1 MIKKKNHILSSL
13 FLGLLGGCITTI
25 AIFLSIASSN
35 FYSNLK
41 LIISEDSVLTI
52 IFVLASCCF
61 FFIAFRH
68 AKNNDFKELCD
79 TYPNGIIKWLRKNE
93 LYYNHIKYNT
103 KIKALNS
110 I

>member
-41 LIISEDSVLTI
+41 SLFLAWRNAIKKKQQLAKTKIIVRTESSLII
-52 IFVLASCCF
+52 
-61 FFIAFRH
+61 
-68 AKNNDFKELCD
+68 NFKLE
-79 TYPNGIIKWLRKNE
+79 
-93 LYYNHIKYNT
+93 
-103 KIKALNS
+103 
-110 I
+110 